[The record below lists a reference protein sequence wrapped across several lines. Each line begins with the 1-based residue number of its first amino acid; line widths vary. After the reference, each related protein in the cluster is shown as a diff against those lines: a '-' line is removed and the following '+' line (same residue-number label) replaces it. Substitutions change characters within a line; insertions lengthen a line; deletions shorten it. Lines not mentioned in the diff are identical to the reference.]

1 MTRTSASLAEL
12 VVALNDGIAFYERA
26 AAKVTDPE
34 YVALFERMARLKRAI
49 AGDLN
54 VEISLEGL
62 PPHEDTSIVG
72 ALRIFHAEVLGGL
85 TDQNAATYVARLE
98 EHEDRLLAAFR
109 EAVLG
114 SASPKAREL
123 AQHYY
128 PEIEQMHAQMSR
140 LKKQLA

>member
-1 MTRTSASLAEL
+1 VARSSDSLAEL

-26 AAKVTDPE
+26 AARVTDPD
-34 YVALFERMARLKRAI
+34 YVALFERMAKLKRAI

-72 ALRIFHAEVLGGL
+72 ALRIFYAEMLGGI
-85 TDQNAATYVARLE
+85 TDQNVATYVGRLE

-114 SASPKAREL
+114 GASPKAREL
-123 AQHYY
+123 ALHYY

-140 LKKQLA
+140 LKKQLV